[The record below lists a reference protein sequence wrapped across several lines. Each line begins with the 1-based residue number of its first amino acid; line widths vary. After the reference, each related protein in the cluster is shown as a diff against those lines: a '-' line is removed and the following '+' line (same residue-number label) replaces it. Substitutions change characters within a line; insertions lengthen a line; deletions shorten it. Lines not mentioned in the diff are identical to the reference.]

1 MTKSNFNLSPIY
13 AEGFVGTYVD
23 RESPER
29 EKVVAELVHV
39 FEIAYGTGWSAGQR
53 ELAHKLLALIGNR
66 EGVTAQEL
74 IRLVSSFP

>member
-29 EKVVAELVHV
+29 EKVVAELVYE
-39 FEIAYGTGWSAGQR
+39 FEIAYGSGAAGACPQASGPHR
-53 ELAHKLLALIGNR
+53 
-66 EGVTAQEL
+66 
-74 IRLVSSFP
+74 